1 MIYRMPPILGLVKNK
16 LRRRVICVCGWVL
29 VSCFVHANGQAQDLN
44 NNQTITATHRKEPLV
59 QLGRKLFLD
68 TRLSRD
74 GTVSCAS
81 CHQSDRAFTD
91 GKPRA
96 EGVQGQTGTRNTP
109 SLYNAAY
116 TDAKF
121 WDGRRPNLTEQVLD
135 PFINPR
141 EQGLADHTEL
151 LQKFRAAKDYKALF
165 QNAFK
170 RPLAHAAATDIASA
184 LSAYIND
191 LKPQHTRLERY
202 LSGNQAEFNA
212 AEQQGLELFRGR
224 AHCADCHHLGTH
236 AAPLTD
242 GDYHTRGIG
251 LSQLSSR
258 LAKLT
263 KALAVKA
270 LPDRERAIGEDPDI
284 AALGRFVV
292 TLHPSDL
299 GQFKTPSLY
308 SVALT
313 APYMHD
319 GSIATLEEAVDW
331 ELYFQGQ
338 ESRQPIVL
346 SQAERANLL
355 AFLRALI
362 PLPAQVSPSHVPNTK
377 SKENTG
383 EIYTQ

>member
-1 MIYRMPPILGLVKNK
+1 MIYPMPPILDFVKDN
-16 LRRRVICVCGWVL
+16 LRRRVIFVCGWVL
-29 VSCFVHANGQAQDLN
+29 VSCLVHANGHAQDLIDS
-44 NNQTITATHRKEPLV
+44 QTITASHLKPLV

-96 EGVQGQTGTRNTP
+96 EGIQGQTGTRNTP

-116 TDAKF
+116 TDAQF
-121 WDGRRPNLTEQVLD
+121 WDGRRHNLAEQVLD

-141 EQGLADHTEL
+141 EQGLTDHAEL
-151 LQKFRAAKDYKALF
+151 LQKFRAAKDYEALF
-165 QNAFK
+165 QKAFK
-170 RPLAHAAATDIASA
+170 RPLAHAAATDIADA
-184 LSAYIND
+184 LSAYINH

-202 LSGNQAEFNA
+202 LSGQGQEFSA

-224 AHCADCHHLGTH
+224 ARCADCHHLGTH
-236 AAPLTD
+236 TAPLTD

-263 KALAVKA
+263 KALVAQA
-270 LPDRERAIGEDPDI
+270 LPDRERVIGEDPDI

-292 TLHPSDL
+292 TLQPLDL
-299 GQFKTPSLY
+299 GKFKTPSLY
-308 SVALT
+308 GVALT

-319 GSIATLEEAVDW
+319 GSLATLEEAVDW
-331 ELYFQGQ
+331 ELYYQGQ

-355 AFLRALI
+355 AFLRALV
-362 PLPAQVSPSHVPNTK
+362 PLPAQANLSHVPNTK

>member
-1 MIYRMPPILGLVKNK
+1 MIHPMPPILSPVKNS

-29 VSCFVHANGQAQDLN
+29 VSGCVHAHGQAQALN
-44 NNQTITATHRKEPLV
+44 DNPAITDSHLKPLV
-59 QLGRKLFLD
+59 PLGHKLFLD

-116 TDAKF
+116 TDAQF
-121 WDGRRPNLTEQVLD
+121 WDGRRPNLAEQVLE
-135 PFINPR
+135 PFINSR
-141 EQGLADHTEL
+141 EHGLADHAEL
-151 LQKFRAAKDYKALF
+151 LQKVQAAKDYEALF
-165 QNAFK
+165 QKAFK
-170 RPLAHAAATDIASA
+170 RPLAHAAATDIANA
-184 LSAYIND
+184 LSAYINH

-202 LSGNQAEFNA
+202 LSGHQAAFSA

-224 AHCADCHHLGTH
+224 AHCADCHHLEAH

-242 GDYHTRGIG
+242 GDYHVRGVG
-251 LSQLSSR
+251 LSQLSPR

-263 KALAVKA
+263 QALAVKA

-292 TLHPSDL
+292 TLQPLDL
-299 GQFKTPSLY
+299 GKFKTPSLY
-308 SVALT
+308 GVALT

-319 GSIATLEEAVDW
+319 GSLATLEAAVDW
-331 ELYFQGQ
+331 ELYYQGQ

-355 AFLRALI
+355 AFLRALV
-362 PLPAQVSPSHVPNTK
+362 PLPAQTNLSHVPNTK